1 MSGQGGGG
9 AKGVVRVL
17 VEDSRGW
24 VKTARGYVMLTKPR
38 IIELLL
44 ITTVPAMIVA
54 KRGIP
59 SLALMA
65 ITVIGGAL
73 AAGGANAV
81 NMWYDRDID
90 AVMRRTKERPL
101 VTGDVS
107 PTGALVFAVL
117 LEVAAFVV
125 LAVGANLLAAE
136 IALAAALFYV
146 FVYTMWLKRSTSQ
159 NIVIGGA
166 AGAAP
171 VLVGWAA
178 VRDELSLAAW
188 LMFLV
193 IFIWTPP
200 HFWGLAFRYANDYSD
215 AGVPMLPSV
224 ASKRRSATEIV
235 AYTVALVL
243 VTLAL
248 GPVAHLGLVYEVVA
262 VLLGAGFVWYAV
274 RLWRLLTPKAAI
286 RVFSYSITYLS
297 LLFVGMAVD
306 VVVRGH

>member
-1 MSGQGGGG
+1 M
-9 AKGVVRVL
+9 R
-17 VEDSRGW
+17 
-24 VKTARGYVMLTKPR
+24 TARGYVMLTKPR

-54 KRGIP
+54 KRGLP
-59 SLALMA
+59 SLSLIA
-65 ITVIGGAL
+65 ITVVGGTL
-73 AAGGANAV
+73 AAGGANAA
-81 NMWYDRDID
+81 NMWFDRDID
-90 AVMRRTKERPL
+90 AVMRRTKGRPL

-107 PTGALVFAVL
+107 PRGALIFSVT
-117 LEVAAFVV
+117 LEVAAFAI
-125 LAVGANLLAAE
+125 LSVGANVLAAS
-136 IALAAALFYV
+136 IALAAALFY
-146 FVYTMWLKRSTSQ
+146 FGVYTMWLKRSTSQ

-188 LMFLV
+188 LMFLI
-193 IFIWTPP
+193 IFVWTPP
-200 HFWGLAFRYANDYSD
+200 HFWGLAFRYADDYSA

-224 ASKRRSATEIV
+224 ASRRASAWQIV
-235 AYTVALVL
+235 AYSVVLVLLALV
-243 VTLAL
+243 L
-248 GPVAHLGLVYEVVA
+248 GPVAGLGLVYDAAA

-274 RLWRLLTPKAAI
+274 RLLRSLSPKAAM

-306 VVVRGH
+306 VIVRSR

>member
-1 MSGQGGGG
+1 M
-9 AKGVVRVL
+9 L
-17 VEDSRGW
+17 VEDSRSW
-24 VKTARGYVMLTKPR
+24 VRTARGYVMLTKPR

-54 KRGIP
+54 KRGLP
-59 SLALMA
+59 SLSLIA
-65 ITVIGGAL
+65 ITVVGGTL
-73 AAGGANAV
+73 AAGGANAA
-81 NMWYDRDID
+81 NMWFDRDID
-90 AVMRRTKERPL
+90 AVMRRTKGRPL

-107 PTGALVFAVL
+107 PRGALIFSVT
-117 LEVAAFVV
+117 LEVAAFAI
-125 LAVGANLLAAE
+125 LSVGANVLAAS
-136 IALAAALFYV
+136 IALAAALFY
-146 FVYTMWLKRSTSQ
+146 FGVYTMWLKRSTSQ

-188 LMFLV
+188 LMFLI
-193 IFIWTPP
+193 IFVWTPP
-200 HFWGLAFRYANDYSD
+200 HFWGLAFRYADDYSA

-224 ASKRRSATEIV
+224 ASRRASAWQIV
-235 AYTVALVL
+235 AYSVVLVLLALV
-243 VTLAL
+243 L
-248 GPVAHLGLVYEVVA
+248 GPVAGLGLVYDAAA

-274 RLWRLLTPKAAI
+274 RLLRSLSPKAAM

-306 VVVRGH
+306 VIVRSR

>member
-1 MSGQGGGG
+1 
-9 AKGVVRVL
+9 VLRVL
-17 VEDSRGW
+17 VEDSRSW
-24 VKTARGYVMLTKPR
+24 VRTARAYVLLTKPR

-54 KRGIP
+54 KRGVP
-59 SLALMA
+59 SVLLMGV
-65 ITVIGGAL
+65 TVIGGAL
-73 AAGGANAV
+73 AAGGANAA

-90 AVMRRTKERPL
+90 AVMRRTKGRPL
-101 VTGDVS
+101 VTGDAS
-107 PTGALVFAVL
+107 PRGALIFAVV
-117 LEVAAFVV
+117 LEVAAFAI
-125 LAVGANLLAAE
+125 LTLGANILAAS

-178 VRDELSLAAW
+178 VRDDVSLAAW
-188 LMFLV
+188 LMFLI
-193 IFIWTPP
+193 IFLWTPP
-200 HFWGLAFRYANDYSD
+200 HFWGLAFRYADDYAD

-224 ASKRRSATEIV
+224 STRRRSAREILL
-235 AYTVALVL
+235 YTIVL
-243 VTLAL
+243 VAVAVLLA
-248 GPVAHLGLVYEVVA
+248 PVAHLGLVYESA
-262 VLLGAGFVWYAV
+262 ALLLGLGFIWYAV
-274 RLWRLLTPKAAI
+274 QLVRSLSPKAAM

-306 VVVRGH
+306 VIVRAR